1 MPVTDSAASEV
12 AAAIPRSVQTD
23 DSAPPPLPD
32 DDDVD
37 HQTVVDHTAVDF
49 GGIAVRVGAWDM
61 KLRVPIISRM
71 WCNTFVDRNGMI
83 ARMALLL
90 LGNLLLRKWYL
101 DLECSSRRWC
111 SQQHIPAVEEIGEG
125 CRWTRMMI
133 VDGHLE

>member
-23 DSAPPPLPD
+23 DSAPPLLLPD

-37 HQTVVDHTAVDF
+37 HQTVVDRTAVDF
-49 GGIAVRVGAWDM
+49 GGIAVHVGAWDM
-61 KLRVPIISRM
+61 KLRVPIVSRT

-90 LGNLLLRKWYL
+90 LGNLL
-101 DLECSSRRWC
+101 
-111 SQQHIPAVEEIGEG
+111 
-125 CRWTRMMI
+125 
-133 VDGHLE
+133 